1 MRIAVALENGN
12 VSLHFGHA
20 PVFRIFETDDKNIIG
35 HQDHPNPGHAPG
47 VIPRWL
53 SDLKVDVIIAGGM
66 GPRAEDLFKEAG
78 IRPVIGARGN
88 ADEVAKAFLDG
99 TLQCGDS
106 ACGHVTGEG
115 HGEHTITD
123 A

>member
-1 MRIAVALENGN
+1 MEV
-12 VSLHFGHA
+12 
-20 PVFRIFETDDKNIIG
+20 IF
-35 HQDHPNPGHAPG
+35 
-47 VIPRWL
+47 
-53 SDLKVDVIIAGGM
+53 AGGM

-78 IRPVIGARGN
+78 FRPVIGARGN